1 MIIREDIKHMPIQ
14 DEIEH
19 IVESLNKAIK
29 KIKCSKLLFYNC
41 NTIEDNAFLEIYKH
55 NEKRIAADLLVMGY
69 SEGVEG
75 ENISYIGDSV
85 DIMLDIFKFILTNKE
100 VAIVNTDT
108 LFTEKAEQRKINYN
122 IEIFKDYTM
131 NYLKEILKF
140 YNCDRK
146 ITIPPVL
153 NEELRNILTDY
164 IENVDLP
171 SKYTREQL
179 KNFSMYLPSRAV
191 SNITLYNS
199 ITTNYIT
206 GVNKDLAKLTE

>member
-41 NTIEDNAFLEIYKH
+41 NTVEDNTFLEIYKH

-69 SEGVEG
+69 NEGVEG

-146 ITIPPVL
+146 ITTPPVL